1 MILTKLRIL
10 KRAGRT
16 ERVNMAKQLQ
26 YRTVMLLALV
36 LGVAFLGL
44 GYRLVD
50 LQVLRF
56 EELSAKAQKNTLREF
71 LLEPRRGDIFDVKG
85 NLLATS
91 VFVKTVCANPVLI
104 GNRQTEVAR
113 AVAPLLQVSE
123 NELVQ
128 RLMPRLGTNA
138 NGTVVTNPYVVLK
151 RKVQVET
158 WQRIQAAMTNLSFGL
173 DEKKLPR
180 AERDFYRDLRRG
192 AVFADK
198 LDDQLRVYP
207 NQALAAHVL
216 GHVGVDESGKDGIEQ
231 SFNST
236 LAGVRGWRLT
246 ELDRPGREVV
256 PLREQ
261 DVEPRD
267 GQNVVLTIDSVVQ
280 HIVES
285 ALADAMEKHSPI
297 SISGTVVRPR
307 TGEILALATLP
318 NFDPNNPGAAS
329 ADARRNRVIAD
340 VAEPGSTFK
349 IVVVSGAL
357 NEGVVRLSDTF
368 DCEHGHFH
376 FAGRP
381 LHDHES
387 YGVLSVENIITHSS
401 NIGAAKIG
409 IKLGEDRLYDYI
421 HNYGFGTRT
430 GVPLQG
436 EVGGIVHPVK
446 KWSKV
451 SIAQIPMGQGIAVNG
466 LQMMMAMCAIANK
479 GVLMRPMIVDR
490 LEDSDHK
497 VVAKYVPQRVRQVIS
512 ESTAEQMVKALKTVV
527 STEGTAAKAAL
538 AHYTAAGKTGTAQ
551 KSGGPSGYLPGKYF
565 ASFLGFFPADNP
577 EVCISVMMDEP
588 KHGYY
593 GGQIAAPVF
602 KQIAES
608 VANYLNIR
616 PEDGEVP
623 TAPGTIEAPLDNRSL
638 KTAAAR
644 SQ

>member
-1 MILTKLRIL
+1 
-10 KRAGRT
+10 
-16 ERVNMAKQLQ
+16 MAKQLQ

-216 GHVGVDESGKDGIEQ
+216 GHVGVDESGKEGIEQ

-451 SIAQIPMGQGIAVNG
+451 SIAQIPMGQGIAVSG

-497 VVAKYVPQRVRQVIS
+497 VVAKYMPQRVRQVIS

>member
-1 MILTKLRIL
+1 
-10 KRAGRT
+10 
-16 ERVNMAKQLQ
+16 MAKQLQ
-26 YRTVMLLALV
+26 YRRVVLLALV

-44 GYRLVD
+44 AYRLVD

-56 EELSAKAQKNTLREF
+56 EELSAKAKENTRREVV
-71 LLEPRRGDIFDVKG
+71 LEPRRGDLLDIKG

-91 VFVKTVCANPVLI
+91 VFVKTVCADPALI
-104 GNRQTEVAR
+104 GNRQAEVAR
-113 AVAPLLQVSE
+113 AVAPLLQMSE
-123 NELVQ
+123 SELIQ
-128 RLMPRLGTNA
+128 RLMPRLVRNT
-138 NGTVVTNPYVVLK
+138 NGTAVTNHYVVLK

-158 WQRIQAAMTNLSFGL
+158 WQKIQMAMTNLTFGL
-173 DEKKLPR
+173 DEKKLHR

-192 AVFADK
+192 SVYVEK

-216 GHVGVDESGKDGIEQ
+216 GYVGMDEREVDGRRLLETSGKDGIER
-231 SFNST
+231 SFNSN

-246 ELDRPGREVV
+246 ETDRPGREVV

-267 GQNVVLTIDSVVQ
+267 GLNVVLTIDSVVQ

-285 ALADAMEKHSPI
+285 ALAEAMEKHSPI
-297 SISGTVVRPR
+297 SISGIVMRPR
-307 TGEILALATLP
+307 TGEILALAKLP

-329 ADARRNRVIAD
+329 LDARRNRVIAD

-368 DCEHGHFH
+368 DCENGHFH
-376 FAGRP
+376 FAGRL

-409 IKLGEDRLYDYI
+409 IKMGQGRLYDYI
-421 HNYGFGTRT
+421 RNYGFGTRT
-430 GVPLQG
+430 GLPLQG
-436 EVGGIVHPVK
+436 EAYGIVRSVTN
-446 KWSKV
+446 WSKV
-451 SIAQIPMGQGIAVNG
+451 SIAQIPMGQGIAVTG
-466 LQMMMAMCAIANK
+466 LQMTMAMCAIANK

-490 LEDSDHK
+490 LEDSDHRA
-497 VVAKYVPQRVRQVIS
+497 VPKYLPQRVRQVIS

-527 STEGTAAKAAL
+527 SPEGTAAKAAL
-538 AHYTAAGKTGTAQ
+538 AHYTVAGKTGTAQ
-551 KSGGPSGYLPGKYF
+551 KSGGANGYLPGKYF
-565 ASFLGFFPADNP
+565 ASFIGFFPADSP

-638 KTAAAR
+638 KTAAR